1 MFLLL
6 IFKSFFSLL
15 EGLIKNN
22 CKQVRVGLCL
32 FTYLVTCHIICQEA
46 LCFFN
51 LCMGMPIVL
60 RSFCDLHVS
69 YYLHSIRPTHTEYQ
83 SAFVVITPRPNRLL
97 IKVNEPTLLTSQYQ
111 NIPHKQQKIMN
122 IEIILLAQ
130 GELGPYLCMQ
140 VIKNDLKI
148 IEIIHF

>member
-69 YYLHSIRPTHTEYQ
+69 YYLHSIRPTHTAYQ
-83 SAFVVITPRPNRLL
+83 SAFVVIQIKLNQVLCMFKILQWWSKPTGQNRQK
-97 IKVNEPTLLTSQYQ
+97 IS
-111 NIPHKQQKIMN
+111 QQKYMHLSSEKVQIL
-122 IEIILLAQ
+122 IQIIVELA
-130 GELGPYLCMQ
+130 GKC
-140 VIKNDLKI
+140 IS
-148 IEIIHF
+148 

>member
-22 CKQVRVGLCL
+22 CKQVRVGIYL
-32 FTYLVTCHIICQEA
+32 FTYLVICHIICQEA

-69 YYLHSIRPTHTEYQ
+69 YYLHSIRPTHTAYQ
-83 SAFVVITPRPNRLL
+83 SAFVVIQIKLNQVLCMFKILQWWSKPTGQNRQK
-97 IKVNEPTLLTSQYQ
+97 IS
-111 NIPHKQQKIMN
+111 QQKYMHLSSEKVQIL
-122 IEIILLAQ
+122 IQIIVELA
-130 GELGPYLCMQ
+130 GKC
-140 VIKNDLKI
+140 IS
-148 IEIIHF
+148 